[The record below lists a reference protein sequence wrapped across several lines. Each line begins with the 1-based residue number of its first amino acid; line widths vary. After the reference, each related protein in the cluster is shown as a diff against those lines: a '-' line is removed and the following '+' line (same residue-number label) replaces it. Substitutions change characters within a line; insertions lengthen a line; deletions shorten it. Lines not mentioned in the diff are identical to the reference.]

1 MNNFEIAVNLT
12 LEAEGILSNHKND
25 AGGITKYG
33 ISKTAYP
40 KLDIANI
47 TKDDAINI
55 YKKDYWE
62 ASKCDILPYPLDIMV
77 FDTAV
82 NHGVKKS
89 IMILQESLECKKIDG
104 IIGPQTLSEARDAK
118 NSIYT
123 VFMINRFFSYS
134 EAKSWQTFKNGWKNR
149 LVKLSK
155 DLDI

>member
-1 MNNFEIAVNLT
+1 MNNFERAVNLT
-12 LEAEGILSNHKND
+12 LEAEGILSNHKD
-25 AGGITKYG
+25 DTGGITKYG

-47 TKDDAINI
+47 TKEDAINI

-62 ASKCDILPYPLDIMV
+62 SSKCGELPYPLDIMV

-89 IMILQESLECKKIDG
+89 IMILQESLGCKKIDG
-104 IIGPQTLSEARDAK
+104 VIGSQTLSEARSAK

-134 EAKSWQTFKNGWKNR
+134 EAQSWKTFKNGWKNR